1 MSSQYFLGVDGGQS
15 GTTAIIGDENGRV
28 LGRGVGGPSNHAGAA
43 EGREKFVS
51 AIRTSVGEACMQAGL
66 EGWVRF
72 FSSCLGFSG
81 GPADKQVLLGQIL
94 TSDHVL
100 LTDDATIALA
110 GALAGEPGIV
120 VIAGTGSIAFGR
132 NVQGRTARAGGWG
145 YLFGDEGGAFWIVRE
160 AVRAA
165 LGWEEGWGS
174 PTALRAILLDATG
187 ARNMN
192 DLMHRCYTPEFPRPR
207 IASLALQVNYAA
219 EAGDPVAR
227 QILRD
232 AARELAVLARAIQ
245 NQLFNGS
252 ESVPCAYVGGVF
264 HSRGL
269 RSGFREAVER
279 EPGLVA
285 TAPVHDPAFGALLE
299 AYRCVGTVP
308 YGIRQPFV
316 VRRLG

>member
-15 GTTAIIGDENGRV
+15 STTAIIGDESGRV
-28 LGRGVGGPSNHAGAA
+28 LGVGLGGPSNHAGAA
-43 EGREKFVS
+43 EGRAKFVN
-51 AIRTSVGEACMQAGL
+51 AIRASVGAACMQAGL
-66 EGWVRF
+66 EAWVRF
-72 FSSCLGFSG
+72 SSSCLGLSG
-81 GPADKQVLLGQIL
+81 GPADKQLLLGQIL
-94 TSDHVL
+94 ASDRTLV
-100 LTDDATIALA
+100 TDDATIALS
-110 GALAGEPGIV
+110 GALAGDPGIV

-132 NVQGRTARAGGWG
+132 NAQGRTARAGGWG

-160 AVRAA
+160 AFRAA

-192 DLMHRCYTPEFPRPR
+192 DLMHRSYTPEYPRPR
-207 IASLALQVNYAA
+207 LASLALQVNYAA
-219 EAGDPVAR
+219 EAGDPVAC

-232 AARELAVLARAIQ
+232 AALELAGLAHAVRS
-245 NQLFNGS
+245 QLFAAS
-252 ESVPCAYVGGVF
+252 ETLPCAYVGGVF

-269 RSGFREAVER
+269 RRGFREALER
-279 EPGLVA
+279 EPRLVA
-285 TAPVHDPAFGALLE
+285 TAPIHHPAVGALME
-299 AYRCVGTVP
+299 AYRSVGIIP